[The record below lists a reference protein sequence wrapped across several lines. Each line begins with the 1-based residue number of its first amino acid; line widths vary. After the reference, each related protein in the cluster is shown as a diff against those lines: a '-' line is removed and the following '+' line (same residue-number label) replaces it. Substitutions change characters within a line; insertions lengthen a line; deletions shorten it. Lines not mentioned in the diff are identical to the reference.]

1 MRHQFLAEKR
11 AFLDL
16 MANQIDLNK
25 RRANTRLNLFQKMLD
40 ELRDQNAA
48 NTPTKKELIERQNLA
63 RTRMQSSLSKVDLKS
78 LKVQQFPK
86 ANMPSN
92 TVKTFKQ

>member
-1 MRHQFLAEKR
+1 
-11 AFLDL
+11 

-48 NTPTKKELIERQNLA
+48 NTPTKN
-63 RTRMQSSLSKVDLKS
+63 SL
-78 LKVQQFPK
+78 
-86 ANMPSN
+86 NG
-92 TVKTFKQ
+92 KTLQEHECSQAFQK